1 MSDFEEK
8 RVAHQLLLLW
18 KV

>member
-8 RVAHQLLLLW
+8 LYFLFM
-18 KV
+18 